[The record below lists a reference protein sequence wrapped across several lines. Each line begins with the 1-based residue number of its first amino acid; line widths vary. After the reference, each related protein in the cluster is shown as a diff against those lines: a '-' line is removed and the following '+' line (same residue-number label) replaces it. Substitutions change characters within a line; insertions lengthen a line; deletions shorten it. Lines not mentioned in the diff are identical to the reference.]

1 MTHDILRYPVF
12 PDHGAEVVMSLVK
25 MKELLENAEQG
36 GYAVGAFSVAN
47 MEMILGAVRAAEEL
61 SSPMILQVAQV
72 RLPYSPVEIIIP
84 MMVAAAKSCSVPV
97 AVHFDHGTDIAFIE
111 KALEYG
117 ATSVMIDASSKPI
130 DENISITKKVRL
142 LADKYGAT
150 VEAEV
155 GTLGKTED
163 GKGGGKAIYS
173 DPTEVKRLRDEAGPD
188 AIALS
193 IGNAHGF
200 YKEEPKLDFSV
211 LEAARNITGG
221 LPLVLH
227 GGSGISDDDFRRC
240 VKGGIRKINVA
251 TATFAAVE
259 EAARSYCTGSKK
271 DYFALS
277 AAMADGAYR
286 NVKRHIQVF
295 GSDGK
300 A

>member
-1 MTHDILRYPVF
+1 
-12 PDHGAEVVMSLVK
+12 MSLVK
-25 MKELLENAEQG
+25 MKELLEDAEKR

-72 RLPYSPVEIIIP
+72 RLPYSPLDIIIP
-84 MMVAAAKSCSVPV
+84 MMVAAAKSCKVPV
-97 AVHFDHGTDIAFIE
+97 AVHLDHGTDLSCLE
-111 KALEYG
+111 KALELG

-130 DENISITKKVRL
+130 EENIRITKEVRA

-155 GTLGKTED
+155 GTLGKSED
-163 GKGGGKAIYS
+163 GKGAGKAIYS
-173 DPTEVKRLRDEAGPD
+173 DPDEVERLRSETGVD

-200 YKEEPKLDFSV
+200 YKEAPKLDFSV
-211 LEAARNITGG
+211 LKAARDKTNG

-240 VKGGIRKINVA
+240 IAGGIRKINVA
-251 TATFAAVE
+251 TATFSAVE
-259 EAARSYCTGSKK
+259 EAAGAYCAGGGR
-271 DYFALS
+271 DYFSLS
-277 AAMADGAYR
+277 AAMAEGAYKNIR
-286 NVKRHIQVF
+286 RHMLVF
-295 GSDGK
+295 GSDKK